1 MQAQSYGIQA
11 TMIRSILTLLFMTLA
26 TQAFAQDTISM
37 TCVDYDRTYPDG
49 TLHKYTA
56 EFRIEDRAL
65 EIRSIDLSGDLDHLR
80 DHLIMRTGFM
90 PVSQQQD
97 NILLYDSWDEPDGD
111 TAFSLRLI
119 VRFNADNQKM
129 DIVISGASVATT
141 DLNKPLQP
149 KGFLDEGQ
157 LDCKRKFFEESV
169 IVDEAQPKSSSTP
182 LTGGEKE
189 AFSNQVMN
197 CWAVNIGS
205 RAANVSVI
213 VSMDMQPDGKVVA
226 SSMEMIGYKYGNLSD
241 AKVAFQAARRAILRC
256 QRDGYDLPKD
266 KYEHWRNIELTFD
279 PNEWR

>member
-1 MQAQSYGIQA
+1 MR
-11 TMIRSILTLLFMTLA
+11 TILTVLFMTLA

-49 TLHKYTA
+49 TFHEYTA
-56 EFRIEDRAL
+56 EFRIEDKAL
-65 EIRSIDLSGDLDHLR
+65 EIQSIDLSGDLFHLQ
-80 DHLIMRTGFM
+80 DHLIMRTSFM

-97 NILLYDSWDEPDGD
+97 NILLYDNWDEPDGD
-111 TAFSLRLI
+111 TAFSSRLI

-149 KGFLDEGQ
+149 KGFLREGQ

-189 AFSNQVMN
+189 AFSKQVMN

-226 SSMEMIGYKYGNLSD
+226 SSMEMIGFKNGNQSD
-241 AKVAFQAARRAILRC
+241 ANVAFQAARRAVLRC
-256 QRDGYDLPKD
+256 QKAGYDLPKE

-279 PNEWR
+279 PNEMRKR